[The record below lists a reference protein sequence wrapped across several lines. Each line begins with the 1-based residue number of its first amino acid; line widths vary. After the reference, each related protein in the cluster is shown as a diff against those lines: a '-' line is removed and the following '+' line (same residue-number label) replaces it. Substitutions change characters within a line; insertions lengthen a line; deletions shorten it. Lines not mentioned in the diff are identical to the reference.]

1 MCVHYGSGVVG
12 SDGIGLGS
20 VGMGVVGCN
29 CGLAGMLALGLWL
42 ELEFMGTCV
51 WTEKGKS
58 YEGSNWAY
66 PIDLNCCP
74 RVLGSLI
81 TLVCWS
87 WCLAVRLLCVI
98 RAWTM
103 VFDGEASLQT
113 FAVIVQLLD
122 QITIT
127 VRGLTWTLNFGILRK
142 PSQLTFGIK
151 SEK

>member
-1 MCVHYGSGVVG
+1 
-12 SDGIGLGS
+12 
-20 VGMGVVGCN
+20 
-29 CGLAGMLALGLWL
+29 
-42 ELEFMGTCV
+42 
-51 WTEKGKS
+51 
-58 YEGSNWAY
+58 
-66 PIDLNCCP
+66 
-74 RVLGSLI
+74 
-81 TLVCWS
+81 
-87 WCLAVRLLCVI
+87 
-98 RAWTM
+98 M